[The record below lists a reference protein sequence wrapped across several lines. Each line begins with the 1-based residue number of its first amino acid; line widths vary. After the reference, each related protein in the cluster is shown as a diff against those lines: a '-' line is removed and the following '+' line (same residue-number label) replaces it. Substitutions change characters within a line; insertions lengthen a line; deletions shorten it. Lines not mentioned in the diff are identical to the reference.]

1 MDSIKLLLCMIIGM
15 TFFCGCQEK
24 EGRQNASRVSSVPV
38 TTPELASRSTT
49 SPDAAEQGSPALG
62 VKESPVNN
70 LELAPLA
77 EVDAAASPNHSPQI
91 DSWVP
96 ELPKMARAVKGD
108 VAAEQSLRFNG
119 IWMEMMDSIESFTA
133 DHGHRPTSLT
143 ELFDALPLFYHPLKR
158 DQSDWPIIDQTAG
171 GTIPPGAYAL
181 LLDHET
187 LHIQFTVGEPGTVSK
202 SFKKN
207 INNIFSG
214 VPSMQTELATF
225 AIVERIKDFG
235 RRYGRLPI
243 SHTELLQTLHLRPHR
258 MQPQPDLL
266 TPSQFG
272 IEVWINTEQNL
283 IRVSER
289 DPSGWSPERLFTIS
303 FDPVAGALRS
313 KGEVLTPGDPRLSTE
328 GYQLFLVSQIN

>member
-1 MDSIKLLLCMIIGM
+1 MDSIRLLLCMIIGM

-24 EGRQNASRVSSVPV
+24 EDRQNANRVSSVPV
-38 TTPELASRSTT
+38 TTPELASKSST

-62 VKESPVNN
+62 VRDSPINN
-70 LELAPLA
+70 HERAPLA
-77 EVDAAASPNHSPQI
+77 KADAAASPNHSPQI

-119 IWMEMMDSIESFTA
+119 IWMEMMDSIETFTA

-143 ELFDALPLFYHPLKR
+143 ELFDALPLFYHPIQQ
-158 DQSDWPIIDQTAG
+158 DQSDWPIIDQAAG

-202 SFKKN
+202 SFRKN

-235 RRYGRLPI
+235 RRFGRLPE
-243 SHTELLQTLHLRPHR
+243 SHAELLQHLHLRTNR
-258 MQPQPDLL
+258 MQPQLDLL

-272 IEVWINTEQNL
+272 IEVWINTEKNL

-289 DPSGWSPERLFTIS
+289 DQSGWSPECLFTIT
-303 FDPVAGALRS
+303 FDPAVGSLRS
-313 KGEVLTPGDPRLSTE
+313 KGEVLKSGDPRLSTE
-328 GYQLFLVSQIN
+328 GYQLFLVSQVN